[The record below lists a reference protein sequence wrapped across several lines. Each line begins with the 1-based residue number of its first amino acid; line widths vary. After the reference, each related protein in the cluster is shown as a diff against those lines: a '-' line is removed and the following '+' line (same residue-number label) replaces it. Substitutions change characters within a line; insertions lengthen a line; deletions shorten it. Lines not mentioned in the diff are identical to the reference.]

1 MSTVASM
8 GVSQFLGSMVS
19 TGGAAYF
26 GVGALKSFHS
36 LISLT
41 QATISGLV
49 SLGIEANE
57 DREGV
62 NDEEKV
68 SKTLQE
74 RAWKIIEQDGKD
86 ILKATAFTAGGFA
99 LLVLGEYLK
108 GQSMQQIFIN
118 SLGYAFQTEQLAQ
131 AFFTAI
137 LMTAGD
143 TIMGMAALNTFK
155 ATIGLLTTGFSG
167 GHALAIKAAEDKE
180 GHAPGVGG
188 KKVGNKMLDRSVR
201 FIKNDMLDIPKSML
215 AGAFG
220 AAVLAIGARWG
231 GLSFSSSA
239 ANFIRAKILPS
250 HA

>member
-1 MSTVASM
+1 MSVNMSA
-8 GVSQFLGSMVS
+8 SQFLGSIVA

-62 NDEEKV
+62 KESDKV

-74 RAWKIIEQDGKD
+74 RAWKTIEQDAKD
-86 ILKATAFTAGGFA
+86 VLKATAFSASGFA
-99 LLVLGEYLK
+99 LLVMSEYLK
-108 GQSMQQIFIN
+108 GQSVQQTFIDTLAY
-118 SLGYAFQTEQLAQ
+118 SPQKDQLTK

-143 TIMGMAALNTFK
+143 SIMGMAALNTFK
-155 ATIGLLTTGFSG
+155 STIGLLTIGFSG
-167 GHALAIKAAEDKE
+167 GHALAIRAAEDKE
-180 GHAPGVGG
+180 GSTVLGV
-188 KKVGNKMLDRSVR
+188 KKVGDKMLDRSVR
-201 FIKNDMLDIPKSML
+201 FIKNDVLEILKSM
-215 AGAFG
+215 AIGAFG
-220 AAVLAIGARWG
+220 AALLGSGAHFG
-231 GLSFSSSA
+231 GQSFSTSA
-239 ANFIRAKILPS
+239 LTFIRARMG
-250 HA
+250 A